1 MELWGSVSFPFSSYA
16 SEAASGLSDVGEGME
31 RMRRPPGKNLRRR
44 PRSRLRVTSVRKG
57 HRSSGITY
65 RAWMEL
71 SVMGVRSAR
80 KGEKHC
86 VTGSQEA
93 TSHVFNRR
101 LWGQNLLLS
110 GSSLATVT
118 WVEKGGDT

>member
-1 MELWGSVSFPFSSYA
+1 
-16 SEAASGLSDVGEGME
+16 
-31 RMRRPPGKNLRRR
+31 
-44 PRSRLRVTSVRKG
+44 
-57 HRSSGITY
+57 
-65 RAWMEL
+65 MEL

-93 TSHVFNRR
+93 TSHVFNTR

-110 GSSLATVT
+110 GSNLATVT